1 MNECKKKIIITTIII
16 TIIVA
21 IILIT
26 KFGWITF
33 DFPIEKINW
42 NTVGIIVPTIALIVT
57 IINESKRRKKEIEIQ
72 IKSND
77 IAEFKKFI
85 ISSLNTYENII
96 VRLSNHQMNINYS
109 SPHIINYDDV
119 KNMNAIAQECITF
132 VRSFNNNI
140 DIYYGYVK
148 KDRPHFDKF
157 ITELNH
163 MNELLLE
170 RVTEFSNI
178 GNKLLELNEESIHVY
193 YLPDGKEKKEGL
205 EKLAIKVNKL
215 LEEKGEKISKI
226 IELYCKRSANI
237 YGLAL
242 KMIEERNRLL

>member
-119 KNMNAIAQECITF
+119 KNMNAII
-132 VRSFNNNI
+132 FN
-140 DIYYGYVK
+140 DL
-148 KDRPHFDKF
+148 F
-157 ITELNH
+157 
-163 MNELLLE
+163 
-170 RVTEFSNI
+170 
-178 GNKLLELNEESIHVY
+178 
-193 YLPDGKEKKEGL
+193 L
-205 EKLAIKVNKL
+205 EKRFLIITTAIDAR
-215 LEEKGEKISKI
+215 KIPPKRIPNDTTVSRI
-226 IELYCKRSANI
+226 ILWTYEPSRTILS
-237 YGLAL
+237 
-242 KMIEERNRLL
+242 